1 MKKWTIVVAL
11 VVGSPTWA
19 GATDNSTLADSSLT
33 AADAAEPTNVNAR
46 YIIEGVNISGSESRS
61 TIANLSSSLKAE
73 LKQVVGANLDSS
85 KLDKLASRIKDELKA
100 TRVKIHVTKGTRPE
114 HVLVNFEV
122 AKKPV
127 DLKVAKFLYDSEQG
141 WSGEGTAATHF
152 GGNIVTLG
160 LTSDC
165 DDLLERYAGI
175 RAKFERDSLF
185 TDRLGMVF
193 EFDDFH
199 EMWNPAVATAAEP
212 ELYRSRQVFAPEA
225 RVKIAGPLELDL
237 GVRFARYRLSTPDP
251 AETESSNAVVSTLR
265 YHQRWGSGI
274 DIQEQQL
281 DASYSLE
288 SAMRLL
294 STDADYTR
302 NLVQAHYKFRHD
314 RNHVDVAFMTGL
326 IQGQAPLFDRF
337 VLGNA
342 EVLRGWNKFELDPLG
357 GSHMVYGS
365 VEYTYRYYQVF
376 YDNGAVWDRAQDC
389 EPKQSVGAGFKKDG
403 FQLAVAFPLR
413 TVHPNPIF
421 FAGMN
426 F

>member
-1 MKKWTIVVAL
+1 MKWAIILAL
-11 VVGSPTWA
+11 VASSAIWA
-19 GATDNSTLADSSLT
+19 GATDDSTLTAGAADS
-33 AADAAEPTNVNAR
+33 EPTNVNAR
-46 YIIEGVNISGSESRS
+46 YIVEGVNISGSESRTGIS
-61 TIANLSSSLKAE
+61 ALSSSLKAE
-73 LKQVVGANLDSS
+73 LKQVVGANLDSN
-85 KLDKLASRIKDELKA
+85 KLEKLAGRIKDELKA
-100 TRVKIHVTKGTRPE
+100 TRVKIHVTKGTKPE

-127 DLKVAKFLYDSEQG
+127 DLKVAKFLYDTEQG

-152 GGNIVTLG
+152 GGNTVTLG
-160 LTSDC
+160 LVSDC

-175 RAKFERDSLF
+175 RAKFERDNLL

-199 EMWNPAVATAAEP
+199 EMWNPAEAAAAAP
-212 ELYRSRQVFAPEA
+212 ELYRSRQVFTPEA
-225 RVKIAGPLELDL
+225 RVKIFGPLELDL

-265 YHQRWGSGI
+265 YHQRWGSGA
-274 DIQEQQL
+274 DVQEQEL
-281 DASYSLE
+281 DTSYSLE
-288 SAMRLL
+288 SAMRVL

-302 NLVQAHYKFRHD
+302 HLAQARYKFRRD
-314 RNHVDVAFMTGL
+314 RNRVDVTFMSGV

-357 GSHMVYGS
+357 GSHLVYGS
-365 VEYTYRYYQVF
+365 AEYTYRYYQVF